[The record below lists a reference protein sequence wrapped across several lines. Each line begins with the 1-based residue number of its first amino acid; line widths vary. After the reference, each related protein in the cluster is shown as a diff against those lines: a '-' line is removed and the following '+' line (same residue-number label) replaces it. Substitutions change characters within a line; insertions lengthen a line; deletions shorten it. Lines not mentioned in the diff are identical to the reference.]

1 MLSRCWT
8 VLSGLTGERTPIDS
22 MICGAKVIEFS
33 SLVGLLRCRADRD
46 FGFTFRA
53 DAPDSGVAEAS
64 RLSFRELDERARAIG
79 ADLVERGLTGER
91 ALLVYPPGLDYV
103 AAFFGCLYA
112 GVVAVPA
119 FPPDIFRLTRTL
131 PRLAAVATDSQAKAI
146 LTDTLILPLSSTL
159 TGQAGLEILAAS
171 DWIATDAIPA
181 ALAGEW
187 RQPDI
192 RPEAAAFIQY
202 TSGSTSTP
210 KGVMLSHANLLENSA
225 IIKETFGHTTESKGL
240 SWLPIYHDM
249 GLIGG
254 VLQPLYS
261 DFPITLMSPLSF
273 LARPMSWLQAIAR
286 DGVTI
291 SGGPNF
297 AYDLCV
303 RKFDAQAAGGLD
315 LSTWRVAFNG
325 AEPVRASTLD
335 RFAETFAP
343 YGFRKSAFLPCYGLA
358 EHTLIVTGKK
368 AGEAVRE
375 ESFSAAGLGRGVAEP
390 SASPGDTM
398 SLVGSGTACAGTR
411 VAVVDTATG
420 HELPDRRVGE
430 IRVSGPSLGAGYWG
444 QPDQSAET
452 FVRSPR
458 GGRWLRTGDLG
469 FLDKGELFVTGRL
482 KDLIIVRGRN
492 IYPHDIEQAA
502 TDAVGELRPGC
513 VVAFGTQRADG
524 EELVVVAEVRREADL
539 SAAEA
544 ITDRVRRAV
553 TESQNVGVHEVV
565 LVAPGTI
572 PKTSSGKLQRS
583 SCRQAYLDDTLE
595 PLGRSRAEHVP
606 EAGPDVDP
614 VALRELSQ
622 EARHALVTDYVIGL
636 LVSACGSAPAE
647 ISAAEPITS
656 LGLDSLASVLVLHRI
671 ELQLD
676 IELPVSTLLTGRS
689 ITELVD
695 LTCAQLDES
704 PRAVTPANQE
714 TQDPL
719 LSEGQRS
726 LWFMQQLDP
735 DSSAYN
741 LARAFAIGPADRPD
755 DLDRDALD
763 ASLCLL
769 LERHTS
775 LRTTFHSNLGIPVV
789 RIAPPA
795 RTLLRTVTIAQDA
808 LDDAMAEEAER
819 PFDLERDPLL
829 RAVLFV
835 TPAAA
840 PVLLITVHHIAVDLW
855 SFSILLHELSVMY
868 PALAEGRQPAL
879 PAPSSYQAY
888 VRHQEETLRT
898 KGASLAEY
906 WHGKLAG
913 ELPVIELPDPR
924 TRPEVQTYAGA
935 TWRQELST
943 QQTAQIKALATA
955 AKSTPFLVLL
965 SGLQTVLQRYTGVDD
980 IVIGTVVAGR
990 RQAAFASIVGYL
1002 VNTVVLRADLSGDPA
1017 FVELLGHNGIMLE
1030 EAVAH
1035 QDYPFS
1041 RVAADLSKG
1050 SDPSRSPL
1058 FQVMVAFEQSP
1069 GEPALAGLA
1078 VDEPGCTLNV
1088 GDTVWVSRPLPS
1100 RGAAFDLNLRVVE
1113 TSGRLI
1119 TSWEYNPDVLEEGLV
1134 ARLSLDLAALLGAA
1148 ADTPERRIGELPLPS
1163 ETGDTVGQ
1171 DLSDMTRKSGTRD
1184 PSDLAAGRAETR
1196 PTPGEPENGRVSE
1209 TIRQIYADLLEIPDI
1224 GADDDFFEEGGHSLL
1239 ATQLAARVRAAL
1251 GVELSTRVVF
1261 TASTVRQLAAHV
1273 AGEQQASGSLPASGP
1288 RPMRASG
1295 PAPLSYSQTR
1305 LWFVDQLSPDTAAY
1319 NIPVALRL
1327 QGPLDVAALA
1337 DSFDGVLRR
1346 HQALRTYF
1354 PVTETGPVQ
1363 SVSDATPPRLGV
1375 VDSTETPED
1384 EFRTELAEAARRPF
1398 DLGNGPL
1405 VRLALYRRAADD
1417 HVLLLVMHHI
1427 VADGWSLGVMTEE
1440 VTAGYEALTR
1450 GLPDPGV
1457 PPQVQYPD
1465 YARWLSEHDDDAQG
1479 EHLEYW
1485 TRQLDGS
1492 VPLNLPTRQPRPAL
1506 QSFAGARYHWQLDA
1520 PTTHALR
1527 KVCRGTD
1534 GTLFMVL
1541 LAAYGLLLGRHSY
1554 ASDVVIG
1561 TPISGRTHLETE
1573 GVIGFFANTLALRL
1587 DMSGDPTFTDL
1598 VLRVRE
1604 VCLDGYAHQAVPFE
1618 RLIEALQP
1626 ARDLGRNPLF
1636 QSAFVL
1642 QNTPRPTP
1650 RLTGLEVERLE
1661 LDTATSKFD
1670 ISLELEESDGGLA
1683 GAFEYCTDLFDQ
1695 ETVSRFASDF
1705 TKLLQSIAAGPHRPL
1720 SELTAAS
1727 VTPVAIAPQ
1736 PAPATGLVS
1745 HGSQALTYEQLVVQA
1760 DEPDGRVS
1768 ETIRQI
1774 YADLLEIP
1782 DIGADDDFF
1791 EEGGHSLLATQLAA
1805 RVRAALGVE
1814 LSTRVVFTASTV
1826 RQLAAHV
1833 AGEQQA
1839 SGSLPASGPRPMRA
1853 SGPAPLSY
1861 SQTRLWFVDQ
1871 LSPDTAA
1878 YNIPVAL
1885 RLQGPL
1891 DVAALADSFD
1901 GVLRRHQALRTYF
1914 PVTETGPV
1922 QSVSDATPPRLGVV
1936 DSTETPEDE
1945 FRTELAEAARRPF
1958 DLGNGPLVRLALYR
1972 RAADDH
1978 VLLLVMHHIVADG
1991 WSLGVMTEEVT
2002 AGYEALTRG
2011 LPDPGVPPQVQ
2022 YPDYARWLS
2031 EHDDDAQGE
2040 HLEYWTRQLD
2050 GSVPLNLPTRQ
2061 PRPALQS
2068 FAGARYHWQLDA
2080 PTTHALRKVCRGTD
2094 GTLFMVLLAAYGLLL
2109 GRHSY
2114 ASDVV
2119 IGTPISG
2126 RTHLETE
2133 GVIGFFANTLALRLD
2148 MSGDPTFTDL
2158 VLRVREV
2165 CLDGYAHQAV
2175 PFERL
2180 IEALQPA
2187 RDLGRNPLFQSAF
2200 VLQNTPRPTPR
2211 LTGLEVERLELDTA
2225 TSKFDIS
2232 LELEESDGG
2241 LAGAFEYCTDLFDQ
2255 ETVSRFASDF
2265 TKLLQSI
2272 AAGPHRPLSELTAAS
2287 VTPVAIAPQPAPAT
2301 GLEELIYR
2309 QSRSTPKALAVSH
2322 GSQALTYEQLVVQAE
2337 RLADELSARG
2347 LGKGDRIGLHQGRG
2361 ADWVVGL
2368 VAILV
2373 SGAACVLMDP
2383 SRPEEWNQRVIRE
2396 GRPHLVLHGENE
2408 SDAGPS
2414 AIASEGRR
2422 PDEET
2427 VCVCFGDDALAGVGI
2442 STADLTAHVMG
2453 IRQEMAIAAGDRV
2466 LANSP
2471 QWKEAAVWECL
2482 AALTCGATFIVPA
2495 AGEES
2500 SAVLEWHAP
2509 AVVLAT
2515 PDQADALGDAGG
2527 GGPRVVRIGES
2538 LPAHPTHAMRVLLT
2552 SMTAPALF
2560 WEFDAADSHWYGH
2573 QFGTAQT
2580 EIRDQFGQPVEQGVC
2595 GQLHVTGTART
2606 TRLTAEPART
2616 PAVHAAD
2623 AGPGRQPVWHPTGV
2637 LARYA
2642 TDGRV
2647 EWLGPIQGTG
2657 REEKTNVPAV
2667 APRTPVEEV
2676 VEAVWCEVL
2685 GDGPFSVHD
2694 DFFDL
2699 GGHSLAAVQIIDRI
2713 HSIFG
2718 LKVPIQS
2725 VFQDP
2730 SIAGFTS
2737 VLTSLETSPGQT
2749 EKIAAIW
2756 KQVTGAV
2763 SDENTFLAPATDR

>member
-1 MLSRCWT
+1 
-8 VLSGLTGERTPIDS
+8 VER
-22 MICGAKVIEFS
+22 KVIEFS
-33 SLVGLLRCRADRD
+33 SLVDLLGCRADRD
-46 FGFTFRA
+46 FGFTFLA
-53 DAPDSGVAEAS
+53 DAPDSGAAEAS

-103 AAFFGCLYA
+103 AAFFGCLCA
-112 GVVAVPA
+112 GVVAVPV

-131 PRLAAVATDSQAKAI
+131 PRLAAVATDSQAKVI
-146 LTDTLILPLSSTL
+146 LTDTLILPLSSTVS
-159 TGQAGLEILAAS
+159 GQAGLEILAES
-171 DWIATDAIPA
+171 DWIATDAIPI
-181 ALAGEW
+181 ALAKEW

-192 RPEAAAFIQY
+192 RPEATAFIQY

-225 IIKETFGHTTESKGL
+225 LIKETFGHTTESRGM

-273 LARPMSWLQAIAR
+273 LARPMSWLQAVAR
-286 DGVTI
+286 DGVTT

-303 RKFDAQAAGGLD
+303 RKFDEQAADGLD
-315 LSTWRVAFNG
+315 LSAWRVAFNG

-358 EHTLIVTGKK
+358 EATLIVTGKK
-368 AGEAVRE
+368 AGEAVRD
-375 ESFSAAGLGRGVAEP
+375 ESFSVAGLGRGVAES

-398 SLVGSGTACAGTR
+398 PLVGSGTACTGLR

-444 QPDQSAET
+444 QPDKSAET
-452 FVRSPR
+452 FVRSPQ

-513 VVAFGTQRADG
+513 VAAFGTQRADG

-539 SAAEA
+539 SAAKA

-553 TESQNVGVHEVV
+553 TESQNVAVHEVV

-606 EAGPDVDP
+606 EVGPDVDP
-614 VALRELSQ
+614 IALRELSQ
-622 EARHALVTDYVIGL
+622 EARHAPVTDYVIGL
-636 LVSACGSAPAE
+636 LVSACGSAFAE

-695 LTCAQLDES
+695 LICAQLDES
-704 PRAVTPANQE
+704 PRAVTPASQE
-714 TQDPL
+714 TQNPL

-741 LARAFAIGPADRPD
+741 LARAFAIGRADRPD
-755 DLDRDALD
+755 DLDREALD

-769 LERHTS
+769 LERNTS
-775 LRTTFHSNLGIPVV
+775 LRTTFHSNLGIPVC

-795 RTLLRTVTIAQDA
+795 RTLLRTVTIAPDA
-808 LDDAMAEEAER
+808 LDDAMAEEAEQ

-855 SFSILLHELSVMY
+855 SFGILLRELSVMY
-868 PALAEGRQPAL
+868 PALAEGRHPAL

-888 VRHQEETLRT
+888 VRHQQETLRT
-898 KGASLAEY
+898 KGASLAAY

-913 ELPVIELPDPR
+913 ELPVVELPDPR
-924 TRPEVQTYAGA
+924 TRPAVQTYAGA

-955 AKSTPFLVLL
+955 AKSTSFLVLL

-990 RQAAFASIVGYL
+990 RQAASASIVGYL
-1002 VNTVVLRADLSGDPA
+1002 VNTVVLRADLSGDPS
-1017 FVELLGHNGIMLE
+1017 FVELLGRNGIMLE
-1030 EAVAH
+1030 EAVTH

-1041 RVAADLSKG
+1041 RVTADMSKG

-1088 GDTVWVSRPLPS
+1088 GDTAWVSRPLPS
-1100 RGAAFDLNLRVVE
+1100 RGAAFDLTLRVVE

-1119 TSWEYNPDVLEEGLV
+1119 TSWEYNTDVLEEGLV

-1163 ETGDTVGQ
+1163 GTGDTVGQ
-1171 DLSDMTRKSGTRD
+1171 DLSDMARKSGTRD
-1184 PSDLAAGRAETR
+1184 PGDPATERAETG
-1196 PTPGEPENGRVSE
+1196 PTSGEPADDPVDQVSE

-1224 GADDDFFEEGGHSLL
+1224 GPDDDFFEEGGHSLL
-1239 ATQLAARVRAAL
+1239 ATQLAARVRAGL

-1273 AGEQQASGSLPASGP
+1273 TSEQRASGRLSASGP
-1288 RPMRASG
+1288 RAMPTTG
-1295 PAPLSYSQTR
+1295 PAPLSYPQTR

-1327 QGPLDVAALA
+1327 QGPLDFAALA
-1337 DSFDGVLRR
+1337 GSFYGVLRR

-1354 PVTETGPVQ
+1354 PMTETGPVQ
-1363 SVSDATPPRLGV
+1363 SVIDAAPARLGV
-1375 VDSTETPED
+1375 VDATQTPED
-1384 EFRTELAEAARRPF
+1384 QFRTELAEAARRPF
-1398 DLGNGPL
+1398 DLGKGPL
-1405 VRLALYRRAADD
+1405 VRLTLYRRGADD

-1465 YARWLSEHDDDAQG
+1465 YARWLSEHDGDAQG

-1485 TRQLDGS
+1485 TRHLDGS

-1506 QSFAGARYHWQLDA
+1506 QSFAGAHHHWQLDA
-1520 PTTHALR
+1520 RTTHALR
-1527 KVCRGTD
+1527 KVCLGTD

-1554 ASDVVIG
+1554 ASDVVVG

-1573 GVIGFFANTLALRL
+1573 GVIGMFVNTLALRL
-1587 DMSGDPTFTDL
+1587 DMSDDPTFTDL

-1604 VCLDGYAHQAVPFE
+1604 VCLDGYDHQAVPFE
-1618 RLIEALQP
+1618 RLVETLQP
-1626 ARDLGRNPLF
+1626 ARDLGRTPLF

-1642 QNTPRPTP
+1642 QNTPRPAP
-1650 RLTGLEVERLE
+1650 RLTGLAVERLE

-1670 ISLELEESDGGLA
+1670 ISLELEESAGGLV

-1695 ETVSRFASDF
+1695 ETVARFASDF
-1705 TKLLQSIAAGPHRPL
+1705 TRLLRSIAAGPHRLL
-1720 SELTAAS
+1720 SELTAAG
-1727 VTPVAIAPQ
+1727 VPPVAIAPQ
-1736 PAPATGLVS
+1736 PAPAIGL
-1745 HGSQALTYEQLVVQA
+1745 
-1760 DEPDGRVS
+1760 R
-1768 ETIRQI
+1768 
-1774 YADLLEIP
+1774 
-1782 DIGADDDFF
+1782 
-1791 EEGGHSLLATQLAA
+1791 
-1805 RVRAALGVE
+1805 
-1814 LSTRVVFTASTV
+1814 
-1826 RQLAAHV
+1826 
-1833 AGEQQA
+1833 
-1839 SGSLPASGPRPMRA
+1839 
-1853 SGPAPLSY
+1853 
-1861 SQTRLWFVDQ
+1861 
-1871 LSPDTAA
+1871 
-1878 YNIPVAL
+1878 
-1885 RLQGPL
+1885 
-1891 DVAALADSFD
+1891 
-1901 GVLRRHQALRTYF
+1901 
-1914 PVTETGPV
+1914 
-1922 QSVSDATPPRLGVV
+1922 
-1936 DSTETPEDE
+1936 
-1945 FRTELAEAARRPF
+1945 
-1958 DLGNGPLVRLALYR
+1958 
-1972 RAADDH
+1972 
-1978 VLLLVMHHIVADG
+1978 
-1991 WSLGVMTEEVT
+1991 
-2002 AGYEALTRG
+2002 
-2011 LPDPGVPPQVQ
+2011 
-2022 YPDYARWLS
+2022 
-2031 EHDDDAQGE
+2031 
-2040 HLEYWTRQLD
+2040 
-2050 GSVPLNLPTRQ
+2050 
-2061 PRPALQS
+2061 
-2068 FAGARYHWQLDA
+2068 
-2080 PTTHALRKVCRGTD
+2080 
-2094 GTLFMVLLAAYGLLL
+2094 
-2109 GRHSY
+2109 
-2114 ASDVV
+2114 
-2119 IGTPISG
+2119 
-2126 RTHLETE
+2126 
-2133 GVIGFFANTLALRLD
+2133 
-2148 MSGDPTFTDL
+2148 
-2158 VLRVREV
+2158 
-2165 CLDGYAHQAV
+2165 
-2175 PFERL
+2175 
-2180 IEALQPA
+2180 
-2187 RDLGRNPLFQSAF
+2187 
-2200 VLQNTPRPTPR
+2200 
-2211 LTGLEVERLELDTA
+2211 
-2225 TSKFDIS
+2225 
-2232 LELEESDGG
+2232 
-2241 LAGAFEYCTDLFDQ
+2241 
-2255 ETVSRFASDF
+2255 
-2265 TKLLQSI
+2265 
-2272 AAGPHRPLSELTAAS
+2272 
-2287 VTPVAIAPQPAPAT
+2287 
-2301 GLEELIYR
+2301 ELIYR
-2309 QSRSTPKALAVSH
+2309 QSYATPKALAVSH
-2322 GSQALTYEQLVVQAE
+2322 GPRALTYEQLVIRAS
-2337 RLADELSARG
+2337 RLADELRARG
-2347 LGKGDRIGLHQGRG
+2347 LGEGSRIGLHQGRG

-2368 VAILV
+2368 LAVLV

-2383 SRPEEWNQRVIRE
+2383 SRPEEWNECVIRE
-2396 GRPHLVLHGENE
+2396 GRPHLVLHRENE
-2408 SDAGPS
+2408 PAAGLP
-2414 AIASEGRR
+2414 AFAPEGQR

-2427 VCVCFGDDALAGVGI
+2427 ACVCFRGDALAGVSI
-2442 STADLTAHVMG
+2442 STADLAARVTA
-2453 IRQEMAIAAGDRV
+2453 IRQEMAIAAGDQV

-2471 QWKEAAVWECL
+2471 QWKEAAIWECL
-2482 AALTCGATFIVPA
+2482 GALTCGAAFIVPA

-2500 SAVLEWHAP
+2500 SAVLERHAP

-2515 PDQADALGDAGG
+2515 PEQADALGEAVSR
-2527 GGPRVVRIGES
+2527 GPRVVRIGES
-2538 LPAHPTHAMRVLLT
+2538 LPAHPTHPMRVVLT
-2552 SMTAPALF
+2552 SMTAPPSS
-2560 WEFDAADSHWYGH
+2560 WEFDAADRHWYGH
-2573 QFGTAQT
+2573 PLGAAQT
-2580 EIRDQFGQPVEQGVC
+2580 EIRDRFGQPVEQGVC

-2606 TRLTAEPART
+2606 TGLTAEPATT
-2616 PAVHAAD
+2616 PTACTAD

-2637 LARYA
+2637 LARYG

-2647 EWLGPIQGTG
+2647 EWLGSVQGSR
-2657 REEKTNVPAV
+2657 REEKTSVPAV
-2667 APRTPVEEV
+2667 APRTPAEEV
-2676 VEAVWCEVL
+2676 VAAMWCEVL
-2685 GDGPFSVHD
+2685 GGTTLSVHD

-2699 GGHSLAAVQIIDRI
+2699 GGHSLAAVQIIGRI
-2713 HSIFG
+2713 HSIFRV
-2718 LKVPIQS
+2718 KVPIQS
-2725 VFQDP
+2725 FFQDP

-2737 VLTSLETSPGQT
+2737 ALTSLEMSPGQT
-2749 EKIAAIW
+2749 EQIALIW
-2756 KQVTGAV
+2756 KQVTGAA
-2763 SDENTFLAPATDR
+2763 SDENAFPVSGTDR